1 MKYREINAIHGRLRN
16 LSQMRQRAHPVLP
29 ESGEVFQRGLY
40 ADHIPQQVRF
50 KGKNGKAFD
59 ASLVLDGQFN
69 VAFSFPEKKGKP
81 KK

>member
-40 ADHIPQQVRF
+40 ADHIPQQVRQATYQQADCRT
-50 KGKNGKAFD
+50 GYEAQD
-59 ASLVLDGQFN
+59 RAD
-69 VAFSFPEKKGKP
+69 
-81 KK
+81 